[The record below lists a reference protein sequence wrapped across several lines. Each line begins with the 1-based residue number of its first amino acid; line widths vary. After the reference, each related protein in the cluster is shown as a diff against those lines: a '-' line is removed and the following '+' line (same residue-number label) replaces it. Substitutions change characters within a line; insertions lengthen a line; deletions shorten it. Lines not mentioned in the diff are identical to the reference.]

1 MSDAERP
8 RSGSSGKSG
17 SPRRRKRVNPA
28 SEPKSEKSDRS
39 PRRLRRSTGVDSA
52 DSQSRIRTLVWWLLA
67 AFGVLVA
74 LASIYL
80 FLIFSA
86 SRGPGGG
93 RTVELTFER
102 DEPMTSVVA
111 KLEGAG
117 LIRSPRL
124 FSLYARLVSLRVQP
138 GVHLLT
144 DDVSADEL
152 IHRLERR
159 GRSSKAKV
167 TIPEGFT
174 RFDIA
179 KRLESMQVAS
189 HGAFLDATIDAN
201 LLRELAIDSD
211 SFEGYLFPAT
221 YEFGKDTDPRDV
233 VRRMKS
239 EFDKRFGSLEKDYR
253 FGRAALESTLGWGRK
268 EIVTLASMVEK
279 EAAVDDERSVV
290 ASVFLNRL
298 RDPSFKPRLL
308 QSDPTA
314 GYGCLVLHDR
324 VPSCKGF
331 AGKITR
337 AVNTDPLNTY
347 STYVHEGLPPGP
359 IANPGIKS
367 LLAVL
372 EPANTK
378 YLYFVAR
385 EGRKHTFS
393 ETFEEHNTAV
403 KDLRERTN
411 LDRLDRLDHP

>member
-1 MSDAERP
+1 
-8 RSGSSGKSG
+8 
-17 SPRRRKRVNPA
+17 V
-28 SEPKSEKSDRS
+28 
-39 PRRLRRSTGVDSA
+39 
-52 DSQSRIRTLVWWLLA
+52 LA
-67 AFGVLVA
+67 VFGGLAA

-80 FLIFSA
+80 FLIFPA

-102 DEPMTSVVA
+102 GESTASVVA
-111 KLEGAG
+111 KLESAG
-117 LIRSPRL
+117 LVRNPRL
-124 FSLYARLVSLRVQP
+124 FSLYARLVMLRVQP

-144 DDVSADEL
+144 DDASADEL
-152 IHRLERR
+152 VHRLERR

-179 KRLESMQVAS
+179 KRLENMQVAS
-189 HGAFLDATIDAN
+189 HDAFLDATVDAN
-201 LLRELAIDSD
+201 LLHELAIDAD

-221 YEFGKDTDPRDV
+221 YELGKDTDPRDV

-239 EFDKRFGSLEKDYR
+239 EFDKRFGALEKDYR
-253 FGRAALESTLGWGRK
+253 FGRAALESTFGWGRK

-298 RDPSFKPRLL
+298 RDPSFKPRFL

-324 VPSCKGF
+324 ALPGCKGF

-367 LLAVL
+367 LVAVL

-385 EGRKHTFS
+385 EGHRHTFS

-403 KDLRERTN
+403 KDLRERTH
-411 LDRLDRLDHP
+411 LDRLDHP

>member
-1 MSDAERP
+1 MTLKRVKQASKP
-8 RSGSSGKSG
+8 KG
-17 SPRRRKRVNPA
+17 PVRRRSK
-28 SEPKSEKSDRS
+28 STEPDSRS
-39 PRRLRRSTGVDSA
+39 RT
-52 DSQSRIRTLVWWLLA
+52 RTLVVWLPV
-67 AFGVLVA
+67 AFGVLIA

-80 FLIFSA
+80 FLIFPA
-86 SRGPGGG
+86 SKGPGGG

-102 DEPMTSVVA
+102 DEPMASVVA

-117 LIRSPRL
+117 LVRRPRL
-124 FSLYARLVSLRVQP
+124 FSLYARLVMLRVEP

-144 DDVSADEL
+144 DDASTGEL
-152 IHRLERR
+152 VHRLERR
-159 GRSSKAKV
+159 GHASKAKV

-189 HGAFLDATIDAN
+189 HGAFLDATVDAH
-201 LLRELAIDSD
+201 LLRELAISAD

-233 VRRMKS
+233 VRRMKG
-239 EFDKRFGSLEKDYR
+239 EFDKRFGALEKDYH

-298 RDPSFKPRLL
+298 RDPSFHPRLL

-324 VPSCKGF
+324 VPSCQGF

-347 STYVHEGLPPGP
+347 STYIHEGLPPGP

-367 LLAVL
+367 LLAVI

-385 EGRKHTFS
+385 EGRRHTFS

-403 KDLRERTN
+403 KELRDRTHP
-411 LDRLDRLDHP
+411 DHP